1 MDRMWDPVFNYH
13 NIDTTPHGTIID
25 IRDLINSYEYNS
37 DGFRGA
43 DHAGTKVVAAGCS
56 QTFGEGVPYEATW
69 GSLLAA
75 KLGYGSYANLGIRGG
90 STAAI
95 VTRVF
100 SYVEKYGPPDYIFLL
115 APDLQRIEYPLNPEE
130 SVCRWGKSDQSGPTH
145 IHLLPRGEPRDRY
158 IKRPYEV
165 QQTLSQDFI
174 DMLNMD
180 YIRFLDY
187 FCRFT
192 NIKFKWSTWDTEFQN
207 IYEAS
212 GDVMH
217 SYVSLGTSVSELR
230 EIESNSQLTCHI
242 DMADKYGAN
251 FHIGADRLAD
261 PDELGHMGVHQHVHI
276 YEKFL
281 ESVN

>member
-1 MDRMWDPVFNYH
+1 M
-13 NIDTTPHGTIID
+13 
-25 IRDLINSYEYNS
+25 
-37 DGFRGA
+37 
-43 DHAGTKVVAAGCS
+43 
-56 QTFGEGVPYEATW
+56 
-69 GSLLAA
+69 
-75 KLGYGSYANLGIRGG
+75 
-90 STAAI
+90 
-95 VTRVF
+95 
-100 SYVEKYGPPDYIFLL
+100 
-115 APDLQRIEYPLNPEE
+115 
-130 SVCRWGKSDQSGPTH
+130 CRWGKSDQSGPTH
-145 IHLLPRGEPRDRY
+145 IHLLPRDEPRDRY

-165 QQTLSQDFI
+165 QQTLSQDFV

-217 SYVSLGTSVSELR
+217 SYVSLGTSVSGLR
-230 EIESNSQLTCHI
+230 EVESDSQLTCHV